1 MLNYLFDQKEYGK
14 WRPYKSGEP
23 YACNSLLS
31 PSNTNRTEPYTEV
44 MILSNIVEEMMNGD
58 SQSVATYSYDRSSLN
73 CTDSFVVQSFNI
85 NGVQRILPTLG
96 IFTETKISLVE
107 LVQTKLEI
115 LSAATECMYTESQ
128 IMAKMDFV
136 MTDSISHSLG
146 VIEMVCE

>member
-1 MLNYLFDQKEYGK
+1 
-14 WRPYKSGEP
+14 
-23 YACNSLLS
+23 
-31 PSNTNRTEPYTEV
+31 

-85 NGVQRILPTLG
+85 NRVQRILPTLG